1 MQAKNEIGQK
11 VTIKPVSEQSLSVR
25 DSMLHKYAGLIG
37 EIINY
42 YWIRPPTGEF
52 FYLYTVRVVTS
63 NMETEIVLYEDEME
77 HVISTGANR
86 RKSKA

>member
-1 MQAKNEIGQK
+1 MQAKYEIGQK

-52 FYLYTVRVVTS
+52 FYLYTVRIVTS
-63 NMETEIVLYEDEME
+63 NTEIVLYEDEME
-77 HVISTGANR
+77 NEPSSRSNR

>member
-1 MQAKNEIGQK
+1 MQAKYEIGQK
-11 VTIKPVSEQSLSVR
+11 VAIKPVSEQSLSVR

-63 NMETEIVLYEDEME
+63 NTEIVLYEDEME
-77 HVISTGANR
+77 NEQSTRPNL
-86 RKSKA
+86 RKSKAK